1 MDQKAHD
8 EQLLSRIKANDETAF
23 QSLFEKYYQLLC
35 YSAYKICADEH
46 KSKDLAQEV
55 FIDIW
60 RRRENLNIHTSFQA
74 FLRRAVFNKAI
85 DYVRAQRFDFKDYID
100 LGVAPEKASQNLEM
114 NELKELIHKTTEQLP
129 ERCRIIFF
137 MSRFEEMSH
146 KEIAAK
152 LEISEKTIENQIT
165 KALKILRKVIAK
177 YASDINLFLLFYF
190 FS

>member
-1 MDQKAHD
+1 MDQKEQD
-8 EQLLSRIKANDETAF
+8 EKLLNKIQTGDEAAF
-23 QSLFEKYYQLLC
+23 QLLFEKYYQQLC

-55 FIDIW
+55 FLDIW
-60 RRRENLNIHTSFQA
+60 KRRANLNIHTSFQA
-74 FLRRAVFNKAI
+74 FLRRAVTYKAI
-85 DYVRAQRFDFKDYID
+85 DYVRAQKLDMKETID
-100 LGVAPEKASQNLEM
+100 LGSAPERSHQNLEL
-114 NELKELIHKTTEQLP
+114 NELKELIHRTAEKLP

-165 KALKILRKVIAK
+165 KALKILRKVIADYSSSIK
-177 YASDINLFLLFYF
+177 LFLLFYL